1 MKYPLSFKK
10 KINCIRKAFIIQ
22 VGTWNENSGLI
33 IERGSEVKSIT
44 PVDDVN
50 RTRIV
55 TSILVSE
62 KIIIV
67 LSC

>member
-10 KINCIRKAFIIQ
+10 KINCIRKVFIIQ